1 MSLLYPIVLNI
12 TRFFFKCF
20 YRHRVYGK
28 EHFAPGGA
36 LLAGNHTS
44 FLDPPIVAI
53 SSLEEVHFLAR
64 ESLFKNS
71 LFGAF
76 IRKLN
81 SHPVSGD
88 ATDIAV
94 FRTITQLLKEGKKV
108 VLFPEG
114 TRSLD
119 NRLGDIKP
127 GIGLLVARANAFII
141 PLYIHGA
148 YEVWSR
154 KQTFPKPWG
163 KTACVFGSPIYYKD
177 FSHLEKKE
185 ANAAI
190 AQKLFD
196 SISALRKWYE
206 EGAKGVPP

>member
-1 MSLLYPIVLNI
+1 MSLLYPIVLNA
-12 TRFFFKCF
+12 TRFFFKCL

-44 FLDPPIVAI
+44 FLDPPIAAI
-53 SSLEEVHFLAR
+53 SSPEEVHFLAR
-64 ESLFKNS
+64 ESLFKNP

-88 ATDIAV
+88 ASDIAV
-94 FRTITQLLKEGKKV
+94 FKTITQLLKEGKKV

-114 TRSLD
+114 TRSVD
-119 NRLGDIKP
+119 DRLGEIKP
-127 GIGLLVARANAFII
+127 GIGMLVSRAQAFII
-141 PLYIHGA
+141 PMYIHGA
-148 YEVWSR
+148 FEIWGR
-154 KQTFPKPWG
+154 KRKFPKLWG

-177 FSHLEKKE
+177 FSHLDKRET
-185 ANAAI
+185 NTAI

-206 EGAKGVPP
+206 DGAIGLPP